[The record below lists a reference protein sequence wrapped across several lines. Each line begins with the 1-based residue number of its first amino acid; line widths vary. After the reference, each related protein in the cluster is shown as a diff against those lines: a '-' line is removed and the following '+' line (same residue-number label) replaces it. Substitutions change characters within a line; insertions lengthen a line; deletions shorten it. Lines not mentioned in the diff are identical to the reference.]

1 MKTSLIAAIMLAV
14 TVFAGCNTYKIAED
28 YENYYEEN
36 ETMVDVWSIENETE
50 FVIELYGQL
59 CEKSAYGDEM
69 DRLSEAE
76 RVVYIICALEEA
88 INSEGFDGYFF
99 NSSGNF
105 ANEIE
110 GACRSI
116 GADNMA
122 DICKK
127 ALDAYGGQLPEEW
140 TERQERME
148 ELESDEISDILSDCD
163 SEFYEYPDDL
173 GGLLYKYA
181 VENKDKFE

>member
-1 MKTSLIAAIMLAV
+1 MQRFFVAVVTAVMLIS
-14 TVFAGCNTYKIAED
+14 GCGSQNGTTDNQKVED
-28 YENYYEEN
+28 

-59 CEKSAYGDEM
+59 CEKSCYGDEI
-69 DRLSEAE
+69 DKLSEAE
-76 RVVYIICALEEA
+76 KVFYIVCALEEA

-105 ANEIE
+105 ANNSES
-110 GACRSI
+110 AFRTI
-116 GADNMA
+116 GADSMA

-127 ALDAYGGQLPEEW
+127 ALDAYGGKLPEDW
-140 TERQERME
+140 TERQEFME
-148 ELESDEISDILSDCD
+148 EMESDEIGEILSDCD

-181 VENKDKFE
+181 MDNKEKF